1 MKKSKTASL
10 YRLAPFKNVRKIV
23 LVMQMNV
30 EIIKTNHHI
39 KRFNHKLLV
48 TINQRVTVSIRGG
61 LRTTQKHK
69 NESLDG
75 RAHGRRG
82 MKRWEI
88 WSGARSAPRWGDA

>member
-1 MKKSKTASL
+1 
-10 YRLAPFKNVRKIV
+10 
-23 LVMQMNV
+23 MNV